1 MQDLSYAPCTA
12 PSSPSLT
19 QLAAP
24 GRLIELSGRGASAK
38 ISAAAS
44 LVRSIQ
50 STGDTAVWIQP
61 RGGGLFPPDL
71 AAAGVDLA
79 ALLVL
84 HIPSERGAHE
94 LLRAAELLLLA
105 GAHGLV
111 IVDLDGLRA
120 PRGGAWQARLAAL
133 ARRHRSALILLTD
146 SPDHH
151 SSLGPMI
158 SLRVAP
164 RRTRSPAGHLAVSQH
179 VLKNKSGGP
188 ADPRPQLSRPPA
200 GARAGGR
207 FL

>member
-1 MQDLSYAPCTA
+1 M
-12 PSSPSLT
+12 
-19 QLAAP
+19 AAP
-24 GRLIELSGRGASAK
+24 GRLVELSGRGASAK
-38 ISAAAS
+38 ISAAVS
-44 LVRSIQ
+44 LVRSVQ
-50 STGDTAVWIQP
+50 SAGDTAVWIQP

-71 AAAGVDLA
+71 AASGVDLE

-84 HIPSERGAHE
+84 HIPGERGAHD

-111 IVDLDGLRA
+111 IVDLTGLRA

-133 ARRHRSALILLTD
+133 ARRHGSALVLLTD
-146 SPDHH
+146 SPDRH

-164 RRTRSPAGHLAVSQH
+164 RRTRSPAGHLAITSH

-188 ADPRPQLSRPPA
+188 ADLRPQLYRSPA
-200 GARAGGR
+200 GARAGR
-207 FL
+207 